1 MKTRFVTA
9 LLFFGLYTATA
20 QEFSFE
26 TETINYGKIIKGA
39 NGKRVFTFTNT
50 GDNPLV
56 ITSVKSSCG
65 CTIPK
70 KPTQPIA
77 PGKKGR
83 IEVAYDTNRIGG
95 FSKSITI
102 LSNAK
107 TSRKVIR
114 IKGVVQKVALPE
126 KEKNMLQNN
135 S

>member
-1 MKTRFVTA
+1 MEKLQKAATENA
-9 LLFFGLYTATA
+9 SLF
-20 QEFSFE
+20 
-26 TETINYGKIIKGA
+26 
-39 NGKRVFTFTNT
+39 FTNT
-50 GDNPLV
+50 GEVPLV
-56 ITSVKSSCG
+56 IASIKSSCG

-77 PGKKGR
+77 PGKKGT

-107 TSRKVIR
+107 TPRKVIR
-114 IKGVVQKVALPE
+114 IKGVVQKAILPE
-126 KEKNMLQNN
+126 KEKSMLLNH